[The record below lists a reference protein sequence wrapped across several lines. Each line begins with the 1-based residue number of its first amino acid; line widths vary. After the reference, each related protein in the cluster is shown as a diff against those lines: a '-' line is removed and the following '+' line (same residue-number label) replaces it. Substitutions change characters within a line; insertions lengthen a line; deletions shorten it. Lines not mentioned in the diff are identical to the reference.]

1 MFLPCRNAEFR
12 PSDGEQPQ
20 VTIYTTA
27 GIGRPPPSCN
37 PEPFQ
42 SPITPAHAGRFSVLN
57 QPRGLRYLRALLFK
71 TCFCLQ
77 IRLASSQC
85 YVKELLILGKILCGH
100 LRELLYVSFSGCQQG
115 GDRCP
120 TLFGEHVAVSSADF
134 LNQAVS
140 TQ

>member
-1 MFLPCRNAEFR
+1 MR
-12 PSDGEQPQ
+12 
-20 VTIYTTA
+20 
-27 GIGRPPPSCN
+27 
-37 PEPFQ
+37 
-42 SPITPAHAGRFSVLN
+42 
-57 QPRGLRYLRALLFK
+57 
-71 TCFCLQ
+71 
-77 IRLASSQC
+77 RLASPLSNFSHQHLAFNISWNSPFPPFPPVKSGFIRITDRRSLRAPRKFLVQTHRVGLHDSTVPRFNGSTLAFLQSLQC